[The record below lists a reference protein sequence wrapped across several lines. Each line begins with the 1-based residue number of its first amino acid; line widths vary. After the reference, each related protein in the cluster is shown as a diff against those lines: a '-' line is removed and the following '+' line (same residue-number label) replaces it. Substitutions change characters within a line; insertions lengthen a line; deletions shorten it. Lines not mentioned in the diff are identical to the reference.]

1 MPETR
6 HERLPGSEFAFL
18 KRNAAYTI
26 VLDAEA
32 EGSVD
37 LKVRVLDNGGNTR
50 TAVYLGVP
58 LRAHGHA
65 QLQLKPGTGRAAAPQ
80 GWPEL
85 EIDADGDGVSET
97 RLPATAVLDE
107 RTSADI
113 TAPELVIDTPS
124 ANGAVAGPTSVRW
137 RAADS
142 EAGLLREE
150 AILDPDTTTP
160 RVVTNGQTM
169 VLAPDRTACVS
180 WRWIRPGTQAARRLP
195 LPCSR
200 LSTEEQ
206 RLAASVR
213 LQRRAAAHHELSRT
227 SNCCCD

>member
-1 MPETR
+1 MTRAEVPETR

-169 VLAPDRTACVS
+169 VLAPGPHRMRVMALD
-180 WRWIRPGTQAARRLP
+180 QAGNA
-195 LPCSR
+195 S
-200 LSTEEQ
+200 SEEVAFTVQ
-206 RLAASVR
+206 
-213 LQRRAAAHHELSRT
+213 
-227 SNCCCD
+227 